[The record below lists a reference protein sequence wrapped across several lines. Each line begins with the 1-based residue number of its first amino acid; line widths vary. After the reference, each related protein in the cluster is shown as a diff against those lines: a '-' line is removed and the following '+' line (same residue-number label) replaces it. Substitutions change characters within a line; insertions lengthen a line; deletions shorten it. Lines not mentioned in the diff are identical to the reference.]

1 MIQVGDC
8 FKKIYGSSEKYRVT
22 YMYKVIKIEKNKKVV
37 CNIYLADR
45 LVGSVSEYEN
55 ILLKYIK
62 LSLLEKE
69 LM

>member
-8 FKKIYGSSEKYRVT
+8 FKKIYGNSEKYRVT